1 MEIQVASLHVKHFCF
16 VVFIIPGLYSAVR
29 GLSLS
34 NRSRSVSSLAFLNN
48 SKNSRCISVH
58 DAMEMGRSPGSKKM
72 DHRRH

>member
-34 NRSRSVSSLAFLNN
+34 NRSRSVSSFAFLNN
-48 SKNSRCISVH
+48 SKTLDVFSFMMQWKWGDPLV
-58 DAMEMGRSPGSKKM
+58 
-72 DHRRH
+72 